1 VTYVRAKQTPQES
14 ALRSMKR
21 RTTSLLAVLAIG
33 LGLVGIFP
41 SMASA
46 SPVDITSYAQLGAG
60 SVTSVTSDP
69 WPAASNSSTVTITMT
84 GMHDAQTNAPS
95 DGAPYAG
102 ASMCG
107 NFLSDGVTPITNLA
121 VADCDGAAQVAHIVL
136 FTATNGTAT
145 FNYTL
150 RSGVGTGGIG
160 NNHVLCLPGGLI
172 PCMMKAGDAASSGA
186 GFAITFP
193 VFGGPPPPTLSITE
207 GAARPGATLHFTGAN
222 FNLNASVASAQLCD
236 TDGTS
241 NCASLTGVTG
251 STDGL
256 GALSGG
262 TGVIP
267 AGATTGTR
275 RLVVT
280 DDGANPLSASATVI
294 VLGQPTITLTPSTGG
309 AGTQVAVSGSSF
321 NPNLATVVLAVVDPT
336 NQANYRLAGSGTTDS
351 SGVLHGASL
360 TILASDLNNAH
371 DVGFGVP
378 QLAVVASEPV
388 PSPDPTTQVGS
399 ALFTVSSNE
408 CTASTFTTPVGFCK
422 LDQTVIQQVDGTD
435 LSMHMTQTGTNP
447 NETTVNMSTITLDG
461 TTQTSTGD
469 LNTVG
474 VVDARGTLSGWSLTG
489 VVTDL
494 VNGLTPDANHTIL
507 ASKVS
512 WTPVCTATDAN
523 QAEVAAGTAG
533 SIPTNDLLCSAA
545 SGGGGGSY
553 DADAAIQVEVAA
565 SKAAGT
571 YTGTLTL
578 TLTGS

>member
-1 VTYVRAKQTPQES
+1 
-14 ALRSMKR
+14 
-21 RTTSLLAVLAIG
+21 
-33 LGLVGIFP
+33 
-41 SMASA
+41 
-46 SPVDITSYAQLGAG
+46 
-60 SVTSVTSDP
+60 
-69 WPAASNSSTVTITMT
+69 MT

-95 DGAPYAG
+95 DGQPYAG

-107 NFLSDGVTPITNLA
+107 NFQSDGVTPITSLA

-136 FTATNGTAT
+136 FNATNGTAT
-145 FNYTL
+145 FSYTL

-160 NNHVLCLPGGLI
+160 NNHTLCLPGGLI
-172 PCMMKAGDAASSGA
+172 PCMMKAGDAASSGL

-236 TDGTS
+236 SDGTS

-251 STDGL
+251 ATDGT

-280 DDGANPLSASATVI
+280 DNGASPLSASATVI
-294 VLGQPTITLTPSTGG
+294 VLGQPTITLTPPTGG
-309 AGTQVAVSGSSF
+309 AGTQVAVSGSFF
-321 NPNLATVVLAVVDPT
+321 NPNLPTVVLAVVDPT
-336 NQANYRLAGSGTTDS
+336 NQANYRVAGSGSTNA
-351 SGVLHGASL
+351 SGVLQGASL
-360 TILASDLNNAH
+360 TILASDLAH
-371 DVGFGVP
+371 AADIGNGP
-378 QLAVVASEPV
+378 QLVVVASEPV
-388 PSPDPTTQVGS
+388 QSPDPATQVAS
-399 ALFTVSSNE
+399 ALFSVSSNQ
-408 CTASTFTTPVGFCK
+408 CTASTFTTPVGSCS
-422 LDQTVIQQVDGTD
+422 LDQTVIQQVNGTD
-435 LSMHMTQTGTNP
+435 LSMHMTQTGTNA

-461 TTQTSTGD
+461 TTQTSNGA
-469 LNTVG
+469 LNTVS
-474 VVDARGTLSGWSLTG
+474 VADARGTLSGWSLTG
-489 VVTDL
+489 AVTNL
-494 VNGLTPDANHTIL
+494 VTGATPNANHTIL
-507 ASKVS
+507 ASDVS
-512 WTPVCTATDAN
+512 WTPVCTATDAI

-533 SIPTNDLLCSAA
+533 SIPTNDLLCAAA
-545 SGGGGGSY
+545 SGGGGGSF
-553 DADAAIQVEVAA
+553 DADAALHVQVAA